1 MLHISRSARPPGTV
15 AAPCCSSC
23 SFAASART
31 TCRGWW
37 PWSCHGGRRRWRRG
51 IPGVSWV
58 AMDGEAG
65 VGVRKAWVP
74 QTIGFGGFL
83 NVGTCLKLWVFP
95 LVIGNV
101 DQFCR
106 LFWGGL
112 WFERPEVGETSL
124 EDWASCFGA
133 SL

>member
-51 IPGVSWV
+51 IPGVSCV
-58 AMDGEAG
+58 AMGRLG
-65 VGVRKAWVP
+65 LGSVKRGYPK
-74 QTIGFGGFL
+74 
-83 NVGTCLKLWVFP
+83 P
-95 LVIGNV
+95 LV
-101 DQFCR
+101 
-106 LFWGGL
+106 L
-112 WFERPEVGETSL
+112 VGS
-124 EDWASCFGA
+124 
-133 SL
+133 